1 MNAIK
6 FIKQHRNNIVCYGSL
21 TLVFILFA
29 ILTKGKIY
37 SAYNLKSLVGQMVVL
52 MIISV
57 GMIFMFAHGTV
68 DIASGA
74 VAGLCTMVITLVLN
88 ATGNVPVSV
97 LASIATAVALYLFM
111 WFVTAYLGLMS
122 IIASLAVMFIARGM
136 VTYILSLHDGR
147 MNITRYDLIQPLKS
161 NVAYALAAMIIIALI
176 GIVLFNY
183 TKLGKYCK
191 ACPECNGRACKNQ
204 MPGPGSKGIGDT
216 AIRNYDKWK
225 EIRVNMDTIAENKPV
240 DTSLSLFGRT
250 FKYPV
255 FAGPVGAVQLHYGDC
270 LDDVAYND
278 ILVSAC
284 AKNGIAAFTGD
295 GTDPN
300 VMVAATKAIK
310 NADGAGIPTVKPWNI
325 ETIREKM
332 ELVHESGAF
341 AVAMDI
347 DAAGLPF
354 LKNLDPPAGSKTV
367 SELCDIIQMAG
378 TPFIVK
384 GIMTV
389 KGALKAKEAGASAI
403 IVSNHGGRVLDQCP
417 ATAEVLESIVKALEG
432 SDIKVLV
439 DGGIRSGTDVFKAL
453 ALGADG
459 VLIAR
464 PFVTAVYGGKA
475 DGVRAYIDKIGTELE
490 DTMKMCGVSS
500 LDEITRDCVMTF

>member
-1 MNAIK
+1 M
-6 FIKQHRNNIVCYGSL
+6 
-21 TLVFILFA
+21 
-29 ILTKGKIY
+29 
-37 SAYNLKSLVGQMVVL
+37 
-52 MIISV
+52 
-57 GMIFMFAHGTV
+57 
-68 DIASGA
+68 
-74 VAGLCTMVITLVLN
+74 
-88 ATGNVPVSV
+88 
-97 LASIATAVALYLFM
+97 
-111 WFVTAYLGLMS
+111 
-122 IIASLAVMFIARGM
+122 
-136 VTYILSLHDGR
+136 
-147 MNITRYDLIQPLKS
+147 
-161 NVAYALAAMIIIALI
+161 
-176 GIVLFNY
+176 NY
-183 TKLGKYCK
+183 TECIENARPRLGKYCK

-204 MPGPGSKGIGDT
+204 MPGPGAKGIGDT

-240 DTSLSLFGRT
+240 NTSLSLFGRT

-367 SELCDIIQMAG
+367 SELRDIIQMAG

-432 SDIKVLV
+432 SGMKILV

-459 VLIAR
+459 VVIAR
-464 PFVTAVYGGKA
+464 PFVTAVYGGEA